1 MGASVLIG
9 GVGGVL
15 AVLTV
20 PVLDKFKIDDVVGAI
35 PVHLVCGIWGTIIVA
50 ASYGNN
56 IMPNEAGDPSYVGQL
71 VGVVL
76 TGVFVSIASVIVWM
90 ALKLTIGVRASEEE
104 EMAGMD
110 VSEVGLEAYPDFT
123 NA

>member
-1 MGASVLIG
+1 M
-9 GVGGVL
+9 
-15 AVLTV
+15 
-20 PVLDKFKIDDVVGAI
+20 
-35 PVHLVCGIWGTIIVA
+35 
-50 ASYGNN
+50 
-56 IMPNEAGDPSYVGQL
+56 
-71 VGVVL
+71 
-76 TGVFVSIASVIVWM
+76 FVSIASVIVWM

>member
-1 MGASVLIG
+1 
-9 GVGGVL
+9 
-15 AVLTV
+15 
-20 PVLDKFKIDDVVGAI
+20 
-35 PVHLVCGIWGTIIVA
+35 
-50 ASYGNN
+50 
-56 IMPNEAGDPSYVGQL
+56 MPNEAGDPSYVGQL